1 MKIDNIKNNIRNI
14 TDFPKPGIQF
24 KDITP
29 ILQDPKL
36 FNFVIDSFYMRYK
49 DKNIDA
55 VVGIDS
61 RGFIFGAPLALK
73 LNCSFVLARKKGKL
87 PFKSISAEYEL
98 EYGKDSI
105 EMHIDAIK
113 PEENVLIIDDLL
125 ATGGTS
131 KAVIEL
137 VRKLNGKI
145 FEISYLIEL
154 VDLNG
159 SAQLGDVEK
168 FSLVQ
173 F

>member
-1 MKIDNIKNNIRNI
+1 MKNLWSEKEA
-14 TDFPKPGIQF
+14 
-24 KDITP
+24 
-29 ILQDPKL
+29 KL
-36 FNFVIDSFYMRYK
+36 FSKSDISLRVYSSRLLGQNPELVLHGGGNTSVKGKY
-49 DKNIDA
+49 KNIDA

-73 LNCSFVLARKKGKL
+73 LNCSFVLARKEGKL

>member
-1 MKIDNIKNNIRNI
+1 
-14 TDFPKPGIQF
+14 
-24 KDITP
+24 
-29 ILQDPKL
+29 
-36 FNFVIDSFYMRYK
+36 
-49 DKNIDA
+49 
-55 VVGIDS
+55 
-61 RGFIFGAPLALK
+61 
-73 LNCSFVLARKKGKL
+73 
-87 PFKSISAEYEL
+87 
-98 EYGKDSI
+98 
-105 EMHIDAIK
+105 MHIDAIK